1 MTELPQILRSLSLFE
16 HASDE
21 AIDELIHLSSTRL
34 RSYEAGDIVA
44 RQGAEVHAL
53 LILITG
59 IVRAQMMGA
68 EGKRLTIDTLEAPNV
83 LASAFVYS
91 SEHRFPVAIEVTE
104 PATILHLDKEQFL
117 GFMSRHPSVM
127 RAYLEM
133 ISDRCNFLSN
143 KINTLNLQSLRE
155 RLISYVRS
163 HGIIGKQID
172 LALLLGV
179 TRPALA
185 RVIGE
190 LVEEGILIKHDGEYQ
205 LSK

>member
-1 MTELPQILRSLSLFE
+1 MTDLPQILRSLSLFE

-53 LILITG
+53 LILTTG

-143 KINTLNLQSLRE
+143 KI
-155 RLISYVRS
+155 
-163 HGIIGKQID
+163 
-172 LALLLGV
+172 
-179 TRPALA
+179 
-185 RVIGE
+185 
-190 LVEEGILIKHDGEYQ
+190 IKMY
-205 LSK
+205 SV

>member
-59 IVRAQMMGA
+59 IV
-68 EGKRLTIDTLEAPNV
+68 
-83 LASAFVYS
+83 YS
-91 SEHRFPVAIEVTE
+91 SEHRLPVAIEVTE

-163 HGIIGKQID
+163 HGIIGKQVD

-190 LVEEGILIKHDGEYQ
+190 LVEEGILIKRDGEYQ

>member
-1 MTELPQILRSLSLFE
+1 
-16 HASDE
+16 
-21 AIDELIHLSSTRL
+21 
-34 RSYEAGDIVA
+34 
-44 RQGAEVHAL
+44 
-53 LILITG
+53 
-59 IVRAQMMGA
+59 
-68 EGKRLTIDTLEAPNV
+68 
-83 LASAFVYS
+83 
-91 SEHRFPVAIEVTE
+91 
-104 PATILHLDKEQFL
+104 
-117 GFMSRHPSVM
+117 M

-163 HGIIGKQID
+163 HGIIGKQVD

-190 LVEEGILIKHDGEYQ
+190 LVEEGILIKRDGEYQ

>member
-1 MTELPQILRSLSLFE
+1 
-16 HASDE
+16 
-21 AIDELIHLSSTRL
+21 
-34 RSYEAGDIVA
+34 
-44 RQGAEVHAL
+44 
-53 LILITG
+53 
-59 IVRAQMMGA
+59 
-68 EGKRLTIDTLEAPNV
+68 
-83 LASAFVYS
+83 
-91 SEHRFPVAIEVTE
+91 
-104 PATILHLDKEQFL
+104 
-117 GFMSRHPSVM
+117 
-127 RAYLEM
+127 M

-163 HGIIGKQID
+163 HGIIGKQVD

-190 LVEEGILIKHDGEYQ
+190 LVEEGILIKRDGEYQ